1 MRFEANDQKIEEV
14 LFSSNKFR
22 IPRYQRPYAWT
33 EDQISDFWN
42 DLLEDGSSYFM
53 GSFILNYESL
63 ESEGY
68 IDVID
73 GQQRI
78 LTITIFSAVLR
89 DIVKSYDSDL
99 SNRIQRSDIMFE
111 DRRTG
116 KYFVRV
122 TTGDSTKKFFEEYIQ
137 NNTSDIYTS
146 KPKTIEEKRIK
157 KVYEFFYKKVKAVI
171 TNKDTNESKVDWIEN
186 TRVKLSDLTVI
197 RIKINNEEDAYEI
210 FETTNARG
218 VDLSVSDLLKNVI
231 FKNIPKKDSRDE
243 AKEVWTN
250 ISNNIENSNTELKR
264 FIRYY
269 WLSKFSFVTEKTLFR
284 EMKTV
289 VLNTQWQDLL
299 YTLWTDS
306 ENWKMIYDGTDEDFK
321 GLKDGHKIYRSIFAI
336 RLMKVTQCNVLLLS
350 L

>member
-1 MRFEANDQKIEEV
+1 M
-14 LFSSNKFR
+14 
-22 IPRYQRPYAWT
+22 
-33 EDQISDFWN
+33 
-42 DLLEDGSSYFM
+42 LEDGSSYFM

-269 WLSKFSFVTEKTLFR
+269 WLSKFTFVTEKTLFR

-306 ENWKMIYDGTDEDFK
+306 ENWKMIYDGTEEDFK
-321 GLKDGHKIYRSIFAI
+321 GLKTGI
-336 RLMKVTQCNVLLLS
+336 RFTDLFLQS
-350 L
+350 G